1 MKAVATYIKSIKT
14 LEKISNRPKVFT
26 SLSSRQS
33 FLEIKQ
39 NKNPKRAHIIVT
51 VITTLTTAV
60 SGGVKSKTIA
70 ITSDVGGI
78 NLIAIASFLLFILL
92 SCFH

>member
-39 NKNPKRAHIIVT
+39 NKNPKRAHIIA
-51 VITTLTTAV
+51 AV